1 MNRIGDL
8 LVENKGAIEQVLE
21 ILGQTAEVL
30 ASTVGQLHPI
40 LEAVFEAA
48 TLILSNPEGKEA
60 CYLTEKLVQ
69 VSQKLGNIQDEV
81 NLIHRELQIST
92 MNKQN
97 FDREAQMLSQYEKFL
112 DFINAKPE
120 FKAIKKE
127 KFLSHYENTDGDLN
141 VDALYNAVTGNNIG
155 GEPMLETLVSI
166 KARSRRAVEDFCA
179 RLKKLLIVGIFAVMG
194 HAALKEGKEDKEMVT
209 KWQDRME
216 EVEKRM
222 KAAVDNC
229 IANFAEQAKIDMEH
243 ELKEKP
249 GSLNPDFL
257 KPILESL
264 VKKYD
269 WISWSIRVIR
279 EKERF
284 IFFNWLAGNP
294 FHACVGEK
302 NYFDVMTNNTFKVV
316 VSFCVEP
323 KPIDRDQIL
332 KQIDGQKLS
341 GDMINVAETL
351 SRSNPDCLVHA
362 VSKYKDMVE
371 TNNFQPECY
380 YFAKHKQA
388 SICIHPI

>member
-1 MNRIGDL
+1 MNSKGDW
-8 LVENKGAIEQVLE
+8 LVENKGKIEQVLE
-21 ILGQTAEVL
+21 IMGQTAEIL

-48 TLILSNPEGKEA
+48 AVILSNPEGKEA
-60 CYLTEKLVQ
+60 HYLTEKLVQ

-81 NLIHRELQIST
+81 NLIHRELQISS

-112 DFINAKPE
+112 DFVNAKPE
-120 FKAIKKE
+120 FKVIKKD

-155 GEPMLETLVSI
+155 GVPMLETLVSI

-179 RLKKLLIVGIFAVMG
+179 RLKKLFIVGIFAIMG

-243 ELKEKP
+243 ELKEKL
-249 GSLNPDFL
+249 GSLNPDFGD
-257 KPILESL
+257 PILEFL

-269 WISWSIRVIR
+269 WISWSIR
-279 EKERF
+279 KERI
-284 IFFNWLAGNP
+284 IFFNWLAGKS
-294 FHACVGEK
+294 FHGRVGEK
-302 NYFDVMTNNTFKVV
+302 NYFDVMTNNKFKVV

-332 KQIDGQKLS
+332 KQIDGQKLP
-341 GDMINVAETL
+341 GNMINVAETL
-351 SRSNPDCLVHA
+351 SKSNPDCLVHA
-362 VSKYKDMVE
+362 VSKYKEVVE

-388 SICIHPI
+388 FICIHPI